1 MEEGRKGQCSSLNQ
15 VSKTWRKM
23 WSLQAPHATKS
34 FLWRATKE
42 SLPTCLNL
50 YNRKIV
56 DSPLYP
62 ICSSAPE
69 SITHAIWSCSAAQDV
84 WSMSSRRIQKQNV
97 QSGPF
102 LEVLKPMLENLSS
115 HELTEVA
122 VIARALWN
130 RRNLWLFEQ
139 LFHSPFQVISRTE
152 WTAPP
157 PGFYKANW
165 DAAVDKE
172 NSKIGVGVVV
182 RDSSGMVIA
191 SVCSS
196 IFLNPD
202 HLLGEAVAALKAS
215 TLCFDIG
222 LNQVMLEGDSSA
234 VVQAVQ
240 RRDECWSPTG
250 LVVRDIKLVFV
261 NSSLVYSLYF

>member
-1 MEEGRKGQCSSLNQ
+1 MAEVRKGQCSSLNQ

-23 WSLQAPHATKS
+23 WSLQAPQATKS
-34 FLWRATKE
+34 FMWRAAKE

-56 DSPLYP
+56 DSLLCP
-62 ICSSAPE
+62 ICS
-69 SITHAIWSCSAAQDV
+69 
-84 WSMSSRRIQKQNV
+84 K
-97 QSGPF
+97 
-102 LEVLKPMLENLSS
+102 VLKPMLENLSS
-115 HELTEVA
+115 HELIEVA

-139 LFHSPFQVISRTE
+139 LFHLPFQVISRTE

-182 RDSSGMVIA
+182 RDLSGLVIT
-191 SVCSS
+191 SMCSS
-196 IFLNPD
+196 MSLNPD
-202 HLLGEAVAALKAS
+202 PLLGEAVAALKAS
-215 TLCFDIG
+215 TLCSDIG

-250 LVVRDIKLVFV
+250 LVVRDIKLVLSRIRSWSIHYISRKFNV
-261 NSSLVYSLYF
+261 VAHVLAKFALTCSGEHTFMEDYPPCIQNLL